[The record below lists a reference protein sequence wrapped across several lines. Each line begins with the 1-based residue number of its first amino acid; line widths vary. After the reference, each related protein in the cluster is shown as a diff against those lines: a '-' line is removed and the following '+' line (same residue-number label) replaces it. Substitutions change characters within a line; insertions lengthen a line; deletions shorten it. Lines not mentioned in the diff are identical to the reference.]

1 MESVESMPAVNKTF
15 KMMNR
20 EEFMQMM
27 IEQRGFTEDEAA
39 EMWRAMAANDIQEV
53 RDGKL
58 YILVQ
63 LTVQYIA

>member
-53 RDGKL
+53 IDGKL

>member
-1 MESVESMPAVNKTF
+1 MESMPAVNKTF

-53 RDGKL
+53 IDGKL